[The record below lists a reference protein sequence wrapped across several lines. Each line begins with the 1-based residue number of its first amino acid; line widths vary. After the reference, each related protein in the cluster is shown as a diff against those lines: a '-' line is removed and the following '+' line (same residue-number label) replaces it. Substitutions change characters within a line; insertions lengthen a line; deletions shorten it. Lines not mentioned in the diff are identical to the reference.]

1 MAEIKF
7 KTWLTETFGCKY
19 PIIQGGLGYLSDAEL
34 AAAVSNAGCLGTVT
48 TYQYRTQDRVRE
60 EIRKARSLTGKP
72 FGANIN
78 LFPAASQIDTR
89 SIAEVVAEERVAF
102 IETAG
107 RAPEEWLVGMMH
119 EAGIKLIHKVPGIRY
134 AQHAEKT
141 GVDAV
146 TMIGYEGGGHPGM
159 EEVAGMVLVPR
170 AVDSVKLPVIAAGGM
185 ADGRG
190 LVAALSL
197 GAQGVLM
204 GTRFMATKEC
214 KIHPNLK
221 HRLVEAG
228 EADTMIIDRAIRSS
242 RRVLRNATAER
253 VLGLQQLDASLQHQL
268 TFMGGEVSKKLW
280 QDGELDT
287 GVIACGQ
294 SVGLV
299 YDIPSVEELVQR
311 IVLQASQI
319 LRDLQ
324 SRFGL

>member
-48 TYQYRTQDRVRE
+48 TYQYRTKERVQE
-60 EIRKARSLTGKP
+60 EIRKAKELTSKP
-72 FGANIN
+72 FGANVN
-78 LFPAASQIDTR
+78 LFPAVSQVDTKA
-89 SIAEVVAEERVAF
+89 IAEVVAEEKVAF

-107 RAPEEWLVGMMH
+107 RAPEAWLIDLMH
-119 EAGIKLIHKVPGIRY
+119 GAGIKLIHKMPAVRF
-134 AQHAEKT
+134 ALHAEKS
-141 GVDAV
+141 GVDAI
-146 TMIGYEGGGHPGM
+146 TMIAFEGGGHPGM
-159 EEVAGMVLVPR
+159 EEVAGMVLIPR
-170 AVDSVKLPVIAAGGM
+170 AVDSVKIPVIAAGGIS
-185 ADGRG
+185 DGRG

-214 KIHPNLK
+214 KIHENLK
-221 HRLVEAG
+221 RRLVEAN
-228 EADTMIIDRAIRSS
+228 ENETMIIDRAIRSS

-280 QDGELDT
+280 QDGQLDT

-299 YDIPSVEELVQR
+299 GDIPSVAELVQR
-311 IVLQASQI
+311 IVAQASQV
-319 LRDLQ
+319 LQNLQ
-324 SRFGL
+324 SRVSL